1 MPCGRRGWHLSE
13 SSSRVAH
20 TERTA
25 HRRARRGPC
34 RGPTHPRGGID
45 GGKLLPA
52 RVRSRGLYYPLRGG
66 LWYGTV
72 ACTVYHATTDATTHT
87 PQKAKPRA
95 LSVQT
100 VHTSSLMSKLL
111 TGSLETTVRE
121 SADAGPRRSKTRDT
135 IRSALREL
143 TKIRM
148 SFIYR
153 AKTRHIRAPRFIN
166 NVVLSVPYHAIHSI
180 P

>member
-100 VHTSSLMSKLL
+100 VRTSSLMSKLAHL
-111 TGSLETTVRE
+111 RLRE
-121 SADAGPRRSKTRDT
+121 SADAGPGAKLARDT
-135 IRSALREL
+135 NYHIRSALREL

-166 NVVLSVPYHAIHSI
+166 NVVLSTVPRHTLHR
-180 P
+180 